1 MMEGGIEREYSAL
14 GGLFNQIM
22 SDMKNG
28 TPLWEDLVVKATKLH
43 SCLRATLNAI
53 SSYLDAFQ
61 KIADAATNT
70 RGATKEI
77 GTALTRICLRHKAV
91 EARMRMFTSA
101 IMDCLVIPLQEK
113 LEDWK
118 KALVNLDKEHAKDYK
133 RARSELKKRST
144 DTLRLQKKAKK
155 GSKELQRRVECSLQD
170 MTERKLVLEEI
181 EKKAVR
187 CALIE
192 ERSRFC
198 LLVAFLKPVVD
209 EEVAMLSELSHLQE
223 VVDQLEKHSAD
234 PHTLPPASEQVIND
248 IKSTESW
255 AVQSPPSSPGSL
267 GSRKSSMCSISSL
280 TSSSSGSSKSHHSPS
295 HHHWHRSLSHVS
307 GAAEQNNVSTPCGN
321 GSSGAIT
328 HPTSTWPNLQETL
341 QFERAA
347 TAIINDRPHT
357 ISTAYERGHHR
368 PPLTVYTFQAV
379 HSCHSQ
385 PASPVG
391 VSEGIGQCT
400 STPMISTRPPVPHR
414 GSSLERPQVTKP
426 RPHHPITAALIQHS
440 GLEITQPMYV
450 NMHELASLAAS
461 KAQEMNFP
469 PPPPSDVS
477 SQQSTAQDKGE
488 SNGKDGST
496 SESSVESSSGYG
508 SQSIQSSQDDK
519 QNEGTSGNGSV
530 RNSLLR
536 RGSVQGHKPPPPVR
550 RTSSISVSGGAA
562 TYGRIQGIGQ
572 SLQNTTTDIQNNTTS
587 DSLPPPPPFLLDA
600 QQTTTTLA
608 SRPAKFNHTSSV
620 MTSSSESRAT
630 ISEYQRTAAMGIAAE
645 IQRKT
650 AAQQALKE
658 TQRTNEVKQSGIS
671 VAETVRTLTQLN
683 HTPASPGSLRRSGG
697 GQAGLTTGI
706 SLSHTTSVSNTSQ
719 SCTNTIKISTNTS
732 TGPSGTASGIVAAI
746 LSRQSTTKDKLE
758 RDKEHTDPRVAHD
771 SLMDQIKRGTHL
783 RKTSTVNDRSAPRIH

>member
-1 MMEGGIEREYSAL
+1 
-14 GGLFNQIM
+14 
-22 SDMKNG
+22 
-28 TPLWEDLVVKATKLH
+28 
-43 SCLRATLNAI
+43 
-53 SSYLDAFQ
+53 
-61 KIADAATNT
+61 
-70 RGATKEI
+70 
-77 GTALTRICLRHKAV
+77 
-91 EARMRMFTSA
+91 MRMFTSA

-118 KALVNLDKEHAKDYK
+118 KALVNLDKEHTKDYK

-187 CALIE
+187 SALIE

-248 IKSTESW
+248 VKSSDNWT
-255 AVQSPPSSPGSL
+255 VQSPPSSPGSL

-307 GAAEQNNVSTPCGN
+307 GTVEQNNVSTPCGN
-321 GSSGAIT
+321 GSSTVIS
-328 HPTSTWPNLQETL
+328 HPTSTWPNLQESL

-379 HSCHSQ
+379 HACHSQ

-391 VSEGIGQCT
+391 VSEGLGQC
-400 STPMISTRPPVPHR
+400 SNSPSIATRPPVPHR

-469 PPPPSDVS
+469 PPPPSEGNN
-477 SQQSTAQDKGE
+477 QQSTPQGE
-488 SNGKDGST
+488 TNGKDGNT
-496 SESSVESSSGYG
+496 SESSVESFSGFG
-508 SQSIQSSQDDK
+508 SQSVQSSQDDK
-519 QNEGTSGNGSV
+519 QTEGSTGNGFV

-536 RGSVQGHKPPPPVR
+536 RGSVQGHKPAPPVR
-550 RTSSISVSGGAA
+550 RTSSISVSGGTV
-562 TYGRIQGIGQ
+562 TYSRIQALGQ
-572 SLQNTTTDIQNNTTS
+572 SSQGSL
-587 DSLPPPPPFLLDA
+587 DSQSSETLPPPPPFLLDS
-600 QQTTTTLA
+600 QTSSSIA
-608 SRPAKFNHTSSV
+608 NKAARFNHTSGAV
-620 MTSSSESRAT
+620 TSSSESRAT

-658 TQRTNEVKQSGIS
+658 SQRGGELKQSGIS

-683 HTPASPGSLRRSGG
+683 HTPASPASLRRT
-697 GQAGLTTGI
+697 GQATGLAHLTASTGAIQPCSTT
-706 SLSHTTSVSNTSQ
+706 V
-719 SCTNTIKISTNTS
+719 KISTNPV
-732 TGPSGTASGIVAAI
+732 GGQPSGIVAAI
-746 LSRQSTTKDKLE
+746 LARQTSAKEKLE
-758 RDKEHTDPRVAHD
+758 RDKEQSDPRVAHD